1 MEALG
6 EREVLRRVRGA
17 QGSIGGA
24 RGGRGGQGGVDL
36 RAAQATMEG
45 TPALTM
51 AQAGQGGQGSVR
63 DRGAPGRAH
72 RLHMPSHRPRGGRI
86 VLACPI

>member
-51 AQAGQGGQGSVR
+51 AQGGAGMWR
-63 DRGAPGRAH
+63 RAGALFAWTATA
-72 RLHMPSHRPRGGRI
+72 RL
-86 VLACPI
+86 AK